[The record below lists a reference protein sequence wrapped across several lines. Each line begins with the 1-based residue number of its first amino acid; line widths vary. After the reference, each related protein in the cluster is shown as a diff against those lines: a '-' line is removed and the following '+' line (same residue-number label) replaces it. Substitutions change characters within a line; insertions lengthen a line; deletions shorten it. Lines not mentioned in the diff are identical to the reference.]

1 MHETD
6 RAAHGWT
13 KTKRLNP
20 PMDRWQGHMDL
31 HCEEM
36 ADVFPAQDRTW
47 ELEVQTPTS
56 CQTQWT
62 QCRSYHGQINC
73 NNMHHHFQYTT
84 AMVSF
89 FFFFFFFFFCCCC
102 YYQLLGKELN
112 SLISNCYRSHSS
124 CFSCWATSSKKPKA
138 PSFQNGWGWNLAGIF
153 FMKICIG
160 GQSETKPYCTQ
171 PWNYFQNIP
180 TYVIT
185 VLEHYRWTVRWMDGW
200 LKVWLS
206 PHYASHSKNR
216 MQVTLSNNV
225 KEIKPIF
232 IIFSKKE
239 QSFHIYLITLPPLQA

>member
-31 HCEEM
+31 HCEQM

-89 FFFFFFFFFCCCC
+89 FFFFFCCCC

-138 PSFQNGWGWNLAGIF
+138 PSFQIGLGWNLAEISLPVRLTESDF
-153 FMKICIG
+153 FYFTSYFQVLPPI
-160 GQSETKPYCTQ
+160 ECTQ
-171 PWNYFQNIP
+171 CLPSAYEAASTSSKSI
-180 TYVIT
+180 VHSC
-185 VLEHYRWTVRWMDGW
+185 VLLLLLLCGLNTR
-200 LKVWLS
+200 
-206 PHYASHSKNR
+206 
-216 MQVTLSNNV
+216 
-225 KEIKPIF
+225 
-232 IIFSKKE
+232 
-239 QSFHIYLITLPPLQA
+239 